1 MRRLKHADDPRHTQS
16 ATAGGSLLP
25 LRKEPGEEGQG
36 EGERHLTFNHQLFF
50 ETRYAG
56 LRGNIRD

>member
-1 MRRLKHADDPRHTQS
+1 MSESMHKVRQLAP
-16 ATAGGSLLP
+16 P
-25 LRKEPGEEGQG
+25 LQGERQG
-36 EGERHLTFNHQLFF
+36 EGERHSGSPALNFQPSTFF